1 VGSLAA
7 LIGEEFA
14 LLVTFRGS
22 GEPVPTPLWFGLRDG
37 RPYVERRAD
46 AGQVKQLGHDRRV
59 RVIACTVRG
68 KPTASFA
75 DGRGGI
81 LGAAEENNAELERAG
96 RSAALRPAWA
106 ATAPLSSVQARI
118 CGAGS
123 GVVGSVPAVVR

>member
-59 RVIACTVRG
+59 RVIACCSRQADSLVRRWPWG
-68 KPTASFA
+68 DP
-75 DGRGGI
+75 RG
-81 LGAAEENNAELERAG
+81 
-96 RSAALRPAWA
+96 S
-106 ATAPLSSVQARI
+106 
-118 CGAGS
+118 
-123 GVVGSVPAVVR
+123 